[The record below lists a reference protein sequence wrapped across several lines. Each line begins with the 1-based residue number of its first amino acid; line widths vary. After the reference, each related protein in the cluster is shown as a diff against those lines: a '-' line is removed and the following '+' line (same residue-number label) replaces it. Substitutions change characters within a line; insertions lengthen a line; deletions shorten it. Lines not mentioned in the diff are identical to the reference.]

1 MKMEEIDPKTG
12 MKIRKLA
19 ELKPTTAQEYQESM
33 LKRVDTFS
41 QKRESS
47 FNSFVENTIVNGLK
61 TILDL
66 KVKVDEALGE
76 NKDKVHGIVE
86 KLLLF
91 GL

>member
-1 MKMEEIDPKTG
+1 MEEIDPKTG

-47 FNSFVENTIVNGLK
+47 FNSFIENTIVNGLK

>member
-1 MKMEEIDPKTG
+1 MEEIDPKTG